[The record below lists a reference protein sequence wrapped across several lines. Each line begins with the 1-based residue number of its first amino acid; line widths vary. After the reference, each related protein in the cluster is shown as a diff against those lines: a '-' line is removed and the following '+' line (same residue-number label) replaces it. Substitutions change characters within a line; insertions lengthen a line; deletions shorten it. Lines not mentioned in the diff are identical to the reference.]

1 MRHLLLSAIVLFSSA
16 EQATAQDLKLGLW
29 KDGMDTKKAYYHSD
43 EEVVW
48 VVDGGKQFTVEGG
61 RTTYFTAEV
70 GGFVKLSMAKRT
82 FGKFKIIRLASGAED
97 FILKSVAPERREE
110 RYDQGLEITCKHGV
124 LNLMNYISDL
134 DSYVAGVVESEAG
147 KEQSLEFYK
156 AQAVISRTY
165 ALSNIRKHEH
175 EGFNMCDQVHCQV
188 YHGIARHNPEIIA
201 AALETEGQ
209 VLADSDLNLI
219 TAAFHSN
226 CGGHTVNSEDVWSKA
241 LPYLRAKADTFCLA
255 GKHATWEA
263 SVLKSAWDDYLGEQS
278 SSFHTQDEA
287 ALYSFSPSSRE
298 TLYPSQESDMELKKL
313 RNKWQLK
320 STYFQIEDEGA
331 RLKIKGRGFGHGV
344 GLCQEG
350 AMGRVNS
357 GYSYQ
362 EVLQYYY
369 KDVHLVHLSVL
380 DFFREN

>member
-1 MRHLLLSAIVLFSSA
+1 MRQLIFCVFVLLSSSG
-16 EQATAQDLKLGLW
+16 QVIGQDLKLGLW
-29 KDGMDTKKAYYHSD
+29 KDGMDTHKAYYHSD

-48 VVDGGKQFTVEGG
+48 VVDGGKQYTVEAG
-61 RTTYFTAEV
+61 RTTYFTALD

-82 FGKFKIIRLASGAED
+82 FGKFKIIRLSSGAED
-97 FILKSVAPERREE
+97 FILKSVVPERREE
-110 RYDQGLEITCKHGV
+110 RYDQGLEITCKQGA
-124 LNLMNYISDL
+124 LNLLNYISDI
-134 DSYVAGVVESEAG
+134 DAYVAGVVESEAG

-156 AQAVISRTY
+156 AQAVICRTY
-165 ALSNIRKHEH
+165 ALSNRRKHEH

-188 YHGIARHNPEIIA
+188 YHGIARHEPEIVRA
-201 AALETEGQ
+201 SQETEGQ

-226 CGGHTVNSEDVWSKA
+226 CGGNTVNSEDVWSKA
-241 LPYLRAKADTFCLA
+241 LPYLRARADTFCLA

-263 SVLKSAWDDYLGEQS
+263 LVLKAAWDDYLGEHS
-278 SSFHTQDEA
+278 TNFRSHDDA
-287 ALYSFSPSSRE
+287 ALYSFNPSSRA
-298 TLYPSQESDMELKKL
+298 TLYPSEQSDMELKNL

-320 STYFQIEDEGA
+320 STYFQIEDKGA
-331 RLKIKGRGFGHGV
+331 ELKLKGRGYGHGV

-350 AMGRVNS
+350 AMARAKN

-380 DFFREN
+380 DFFKDN